1 MPSENVDRLRR
12 GFEAF
17 ARGDIDAVEEVIDP
31 EFEIENSILIDALP
45 SVRGVEALQVNTDR
59 VREAFGDFTWE
70 PQEIIEVGDRI
81 LVRVHVAGEGRSTAL
96 PMEQLSPNLD
106 IGHLWTLR
114 DGRAVSLRIFR
125 TWAEARAAA
134 GLRD

>member
-1 MPSENVDRLRR
+1 MASENVDRLRR

-17 ARGDIDAVEEVIDP
+17 ARGDIEAVEEVIDP

-45 SVRGVEALQVNTDR
+45 SVRGVEALQVNTDK

-70 PQEIIEVGDRI
+70 PQEIVEVGDRI
-81 LVRVHVAGEGRSTAL
+81 LVRVRIAGEGRSTAL

-106 IGHLWTLR
+106 IGHLWTLQ
-114 DGRAVSLRIFR
+114 DGRAISLRIFR
-125 TWAEARAAA
+125 TWDEARAAA